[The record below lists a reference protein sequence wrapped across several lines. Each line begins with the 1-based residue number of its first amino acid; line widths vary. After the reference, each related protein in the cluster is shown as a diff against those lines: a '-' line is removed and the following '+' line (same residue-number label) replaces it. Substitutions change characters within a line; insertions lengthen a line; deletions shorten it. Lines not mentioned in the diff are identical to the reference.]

1 MARKQYGVPYQ
12 GSKSQIA
19 EWIIENLPEADVL
32 VDLFAGGCAI
42 TDCALQSG
50 KWDKVI
56 ANDKE
61 GSGIELFIDATQG
74 KYKTE
79 SRWISRDFF
88 NENKETDPYIKW
100 IWSFGNDGES
110 YLYAKEKEMCLEP
123 IWKMIFS
130 DSTEEA
136 RRQWKE
142 FCGMGEKKYQT
153 VFKASK
159 GSKDLKKLKALKQ
172 AGLRQVE
179 KTIQKLLFRIIRS
192 YIATRHIKA

>member
-12 GSKSQIA
+12 GSKSQIV

-61 GSGIELFIDATQG
+61 GSGIELFVNATQG
-74 KYKTE
+74 KYKNE

-88 NENKETDPYIKW
+88 NENKETDPYIK
-100 IWSFGNDGES
+100 
-110 YLYAKEKEMCLEP
+110 
-123 IWKMIFS
+123 
-130 DSTEEA
+130 
-136 RRQWKE
+136 
-142 FCGMGEKKYQT
+142 
-153 VFKASK
+153 
-159 GSKDLKKLKALKQ
+159 
-172 AGLRQVE
+172 
-179 KTIQKLLFRIIRS
+179 
-192 YIATRHIKA
+192 